1 VHAGGQAVVGVVE
14 SPAGDQPKS
23 EDQPH
28 AKQIAHAPQ
37 SAVWSADKEREPL
50 PVSGDA
56 ERPLPDARRDVPG
69 RPEG

>member
-1 VHAGGQAVVGVVE
+1 MRRLRVVGVVE
-14 SPAGDQPKS
+14 STGEGINRNYRINPMQNLQPA
-23 EDQPH
+23 
-28 AKQIAHAPQ
+28 
-37 SAVWSADKEREPL
+37 VRSADTEREPL